1 MILANGCNITKSEK
15 FKGVW
20 ILSVPTV
27 NLTHFSFHYY
37 FIRDSVRNIKYW
49 KVLIDDKWAHLS
61 APGANQST
69 NTDLNLAADDNHT
82 GVIV

>member
-27 NLTHFSFHYY
+27 YKCSEIKTFLGHDVSGYMGYKAEQADIEPRNFSVQNLPSTGLTNNPAMAIFKPA
-37 FIRDSVRNIKYW
+37 FI
-49 KVLIDDKWAHLS
+49 
-61 APGANQST
+61 
-69 NTDLNLAADDNHT
+69 
-82 GVIV
+82 